1 MWTWVALGLLTV
13 VAAGTVVVLV
23 GRRRAGVGTR
33 LAGTLILLV
42 AGAAAGFGAGTGPAP
57 VRLVA
62 GALLGYL
69 LGHTVGWLFDRQRR
83 RALRGTAL
91 PRKTPAAAREY
102 RLRTI
107 LLPGVTVAGLA
118 TGIAGAGGGLG
129 LLVLAALVVLRR
141 EFVGAPLVAL
151 GLALVV
157 VLVPLGMLRAR
168 AMREVRL
175 WLDDETLEVRY
186 RGRGQDWRTVR
197 LPLAA
202 VRSVTVFADPY
213 GRSRLLRVRAG
224 RSGQF
229 ELRAAPGLSDRG
241 AAETLRRAS
250 RDLLGRPGWRPAS
263 GVRPYLARWGTR
275 RYRTAARDN
284 Q

>member
-1 MWTWVALGLLTV
+1 MWAALGLSA
-13 VAAGTVVVLV
+13 VAVTGAVVVLV
-23 GRRRAGVGTR
+23 GHGRAGTGTR

-42 AGAAAGFGAGTGPAP
+42 AGGAAGYGSGLGPAP
-57 VRLVA
+57 VRLVV
-62 GALLGYL
+62 GAVLGYL
-69 LGHTVGWLFDRQRR
+69 LGHTAGWSLDRLRR
-83 RALRGTAL
+83 RDLRGTAL
-91 PRKTPAAAREY
+91 ARNDPAAAREY
-102 RLRTI
+102 RLRTV

-175 WLDDETLEVRY
+175 WLDDDTLEVRY
-186 RGRGQDWRTVR
+186 RGQGQDWQAVR
-197 LPLAA
+197 LPLSE

-213 GRSRLLRVRAG
+213 GRSRLLRVTGG
-224 RSGQF
+224 RTGRF
-229 ELRAAPGLSDRG
+229 ELRAAPGLSGRG

-263 GVRPYLARWGTR
+263 GTRPYLARWGTR